1 MSAENEEP
9 PATNGAQAS
18 VDPEGFPSVSG
29 AETPSDAPESILE
42 RSSDVVKRTYNLPL
56 KPRGRPSKYQ
66 KKAEKKDRAKNPPP
80 EGPPVKSWGGKRK
93 GAGRPRRNRPAP
105 KKMTMVRMDRA
116 LAAKLDSLP
125 RGERSEYLRQA
136 VELMTDIQP
145 PEKFLASGRKKR
157 EASGASSTQSL

>member
-1 MSAENEEP
+1 MNGEP
-9 PATNGAQAS
+9 TNGVRAS
-18 VDPEGFPSVSG
+18 VDPDPVPSIME

-56 KPRGRPSKYQ
+56 KPRGRPSKHQ

-80 EGPPVKSWGGKRK
+80 EKPVPVGWGGKRK
-93 GAGRPRRNRPAP
+93 GAGRPRRNRDLPMK

>member
-1 MSAENEEP
+1 MSAANEEP
-9 PATNGAQAS
+9 QVTNAVPAGIDL
-18 VDPEGFPSVSG
+18 DPFPGVKT

-80 EGPPVKSWGGKRK
+80 EKPVPVGWGGKRK
-93 GAGRPRRNRPAP
+93 GAGRPRLNRPTP

-157 EASGASSTQSL
+157 EASGASSTTGL